1 MGIVFTLWFTNINT
15 RKNILMEDWK
25 DIQLVVGLKV
35 EEIHQEMV
43 EHQENGKMLI
53 GICHKTP

>member
-1 MGIVFTLWFTNINT
+1 
-15 RKNILMEDWK
+15 MEDWK